1 LPVPGIP
8 GVFREVASVIVSIA
22 VTQDAGLPP
31 AAGPGGGRGA
41 GPGPVIGISTSD
53 EQARWRSWEAPALL
67 LPRRYAEKVAAAGG
81 VPVLLPPVPGIE
93 HAVDR
98 LDGLILSGG
107 GDIDPALFGAQPH
120 PETSV
125 VTPGRDAAELALVRA
140 VLERGVPFLGICR
153 GLQVLNVAR
162 GGTLHQHLP
171 GLVGH
176 NEHAP
181 QVGAY
186 ASHPVRVAPGSRLAG
201 VLGESAQFPVP
212 TYHHQAIDRLGGG
225 LVACAWAADGV
236 IEAVEFAPA
245 EPDGPQPGQT
255 GFALAVQWHPEA
267 SDDPRLFEALV
278 AAASLLPAG

>member
-1 LPVPGIP
+1 M
-8 GVFREVASVIVSIA
+8 IVSTG
-22 VTQDAGLPP
+22 VTQYAGPMP
-31 AAGPGGGRGA
+31 AAGQDGGRGA
-41 GPGPVIGISTSD
+41 GPVIGISTSD
-53 EQARWRSWEAPALL
+53 EQARWRSWDAPALL

-107 GDIDPALFGAQPH
+107 GDIDPALFGEQAH
-120 PETSV
+120 PETSA
-125 VTPGRDAAELALVRA
+125 VTPGRDAAELALVTS

-153 GLQVLNVAR
+153 GLQVLNVAL

-181 QVGAY
+181 LVGAY
-186 ASHPVRVAPGSRLAG
+186 ASHLVKVAPGSKLASI
-201 VLGESAQFPVP
+201 LGQQDQSEEFSVP
-212 TYHHQAIDRLGGG
+212 TYHHQAIDRLGAG
-225 LVACAWAADGV
+225 LVASAWAGDGV
-236 IEAVEFAPA
+236 VEAVEFAP
-245 EPDGPQPGQT
+245 PGAGSPAAGSA
-255 GFALAVQWHPEA
+255 GFAVAVQWHPEA

-278 AAASLLPAG
+278 AAGRLLQAA